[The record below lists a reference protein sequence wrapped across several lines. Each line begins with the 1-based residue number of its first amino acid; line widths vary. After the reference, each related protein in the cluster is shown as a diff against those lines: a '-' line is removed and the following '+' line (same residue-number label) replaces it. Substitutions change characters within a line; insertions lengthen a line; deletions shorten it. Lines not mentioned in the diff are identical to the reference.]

1 MWSLVHKHLKNTTS
15 SLTVPVKSRSSEGQ
29 SELPKVSG
37 GPGRGGHPP
46 HQRFFQDPLRWA
58 GCMFAGYSP
67 PTGVFGSLWAPW
79 VRGLDPRRGRRQMPL
94 GMLTWGHG
102 LHVSGELATHIVVVG
117 ADVVKTPVSQL
128 VRTVELGTDRSMSVL
143 GPLGQG
149 LHTDVYFCLQSQSF
163 GAGGQRP

>member
-1 MWSLVHKHLKNTTS
+1 MNCPRFL
-15 SLTVPVKSRSSEGQ
+15 EGR
-29 SELPKVSG
+29 
-37 GPGRGGHPP
+37 GRGGHPP
-46 HQRFFQDPLRWA
+46 HQSFFQDPLRWA

-67 PTGVFGSLWAPW
+67 PTGVFGSLRVPW
-79 VRGLDPRRGRRQMPL
+79 GQVRGLDPRRGRRQMPP

-149 LHTDVYFCLQSQSF
+149 LHTDVYFCLQSCSF